1 MIQRTISQITKM
13 IKAENDVSQFADTMI
28 NGVCIDTR
36 KLQPGNLFIPFK
48 GQNVDGHKYVE
59 DAIKNGAS
67 GAFWQKDV
75 PNPPSHLPIIVVENT
90 ETALQELARNYR
102 SELTIK
108 VVGVTGSNGKT
119 TTKDIITAVLSEKYA
134 VQKTEGNFNNHLGL
148 PITILS
154 LNEET
159 DVAVLEMGMS
169 ARGEIEFLTKMAKP
183 DIAIITNIGEAHLQ
197 DLGSREGI
205 AEAKLEITKGL
216 SKDGLFI
223 YIGDEPLLKDREQLY
238 KNFRVKTFGKAKSN
252 DVFPTYIE
260 KEDNGSK
267 FSINIAPDKNFF
279 LPVLGEYNVL
289 NALAGII
296 AALELDLSMEEI
308 ESGLKSLKLSSM
320 RMELHSGIN
329 GTKVINDAYNASPTS
344 MKAAIHMLENLDQ
357 DARKIVVLGDM
368 LELGENEIQFHKE
381 VGSTINQDKIHYV
394 FTYGDLGKHI
404 AESALEKFTPERV
417 FNFSDKQDLIHSLK
431 SVIKGNEWILVKGS
445 RGMKLE
451 EVVKSL
457 IDN

>member
-13 IKAENDVSQFADTMI
+13 IKVENDVSPFADTMI

-36 KLQPGNLFIPFK
+36 KLQSGNLFIPFK

-59 DAIKNGAS
+59 DAIKNGAAGS
-67 GAFWQKDV
+67 LWQKDV
-75 PNPPSHLPIIVVENT
+75 PNPPTHLPIILVENT
-90 ETALQELARNYR
+90 EVALQELARNYR

-108 VVGVTGSNGKT
+108 IVGVTGSNGKT
-119 TTKDIITAVLSEKYA
+119 TTKDIITAMLSEKYV
-134 VQKTEGNFNNHLGL
+134 VQKTEGNYNNHLGL

-223 YIGDEPLLKDREQLY
+223 YIGDEPLLKEREHLY
-238 KNFRVKTFGKAKSN
+238 NNFRVKTFGKSKSN
-252 DVFPTYIE
+252 DVFPIYIE
-260 KEDNGSK
+260 KKDHGSI
-267 FSINIAPDKNFF
+267 FSVNIAPDKHLF

-296 AALELDLSMEEI
+296 AALELDLSLEEI
-308 ESGLKSLKLSSM
+308 ESGLKSLKLSAM
-320 RMELHSGIN
+320 RMELHSGIK
-329 GTKVINDAYNASPTS
+329 GTQVINDAYNASPTS

-357 DARKIVVLGDM
+357 DERKIVVLGDM

-381 VGSTINQDKIHYV
+381 VGSILNPEKIHYV
-394 FTYGDLGKHI
+394 FTYGELGKYI
-404 AESALEKFTPERV
+404 AESASEQFPPTRV
-417 FNFSDKQDLIHSLK
+417 FHFSDKQELIQSLK
-431 SVIKGNEWILVKGS
+431 SIIKGDEWILVKGS

-457 IDN
+457 IEN